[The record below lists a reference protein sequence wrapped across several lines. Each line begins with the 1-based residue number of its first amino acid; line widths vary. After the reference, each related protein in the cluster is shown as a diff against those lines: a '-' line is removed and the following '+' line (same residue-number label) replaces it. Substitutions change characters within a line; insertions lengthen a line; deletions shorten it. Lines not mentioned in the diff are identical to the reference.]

1 MATSGETGKAAL
13 EGFKDV
19 AGTSCTVFY
28 PLEGVSRVQELQMVT
43 TGGSN
48 THVIGVRGNFDD
60 AQTGVKRLFASQS
73 FAERMHAMGKT
84 LSSAN
89 SINFG
94 RLVPQVVYYFSA
106 YAELLRAR
114 KLAAGEP
121 VNFVVPTGNFG
132 NILAGYYARSMG
144 LPVGKLICA
153 SNRNNVLTDFF
164 ETGIYST
171 HRTFFKTTS
180 PSMDILIS
188 SNLERLLY
196 EAADRDG
203 ELIRVW
209 MRQLQECGSYSV
221 GEQRREWLTSVFYA
235 GCANDMETGWGDPGS
250 LPAGSIFNWTPT
262 RLWAAGCCGNTGKRR
277 RTTPPRCCVS
287 TASPYKFAGD
297 VLAALDG
304 KEAVSGLDAFA
315 CAERLERLSGVPVP
329 PQVRQLRELPVLH
342 HATTEVEGMA
352 EAALRALGG

>member
-1 MATSGETGKAAL
+1 
-13 EGFKDV
+13 
-19 AGTSCTVFY
+19 
-28 PLEGVSRVQELQMVT
+28 
-43 TGGSN
+43 
-48 THVIGVRGNFDD
+48 
-60 AQTGVKRLFASQS
+60 
-73 FAERMHAMGKT
+73 
-84 LSSAN
+84 
-89 SINFG
+89 
-94 RLVPQVVYYFSA
+94 
-106 YAELLRAR
+106 
-114 KLAAGEP
+114 
-121 VNFVVPTGNFG
+121 
-132 NILAGYYARSMG
+132 MG

-235 GCANDMETGWGDPGS
+235 GCANDMETGWEIRDRFQQDQYLMDTHTAVGS
-250 LPAGSIFNWTPT
+250 RVLREYREKTQDNTPT
-262 RLWAAGCCGNTGKRR
+262 VL
-277 RTTPPRCCVS
+277 VS

-329 PQVRQLRELPVLH
+329 PQVRQLRDLPVLH